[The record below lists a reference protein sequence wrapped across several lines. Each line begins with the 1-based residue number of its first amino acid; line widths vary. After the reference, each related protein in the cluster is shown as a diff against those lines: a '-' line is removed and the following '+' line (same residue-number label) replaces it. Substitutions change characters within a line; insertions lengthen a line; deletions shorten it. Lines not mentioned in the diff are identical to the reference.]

1 MTMSKVKSSKTHVNW
16 SEKSVTG
23 PGVGSKTERYA
34 GGGFVKGM
42 AKGMSRLNPD
52 DQAVASYNKNRR
64 RISDPSDI
72 SPDYGYSEDRESDL
86 TLQTPP
92 QRTSRRK

>member
-1 MTMSKVKSSKTHVNW
+1 MKTKRTSSKSHVDW
-16 SEKSVTG
+16 GEKSVKG

-42 AKGMSRLNPD
+42 AKGMTRLNPD

-64 RISDPSDI
+64 RIHDTQDI
-72 SPDYGYSEDRESDL
+72 SPDYGYTNDYEADL
-86 TLQTPP
+86 TLKTPP
-92 QRTSRRK
+92 VRTSRRK